1 MSSLALSA
9 APFSSMNEDNNISSI
24 SGISNMSKNHID
36 RVRRRTIKNNGS
48 DGKVNDMMSYIHKNL
63 SDGSNEKELDN
74 FNPPE
79 PPTSIGAEKRKETD
93 PNLPENKALRDG
105 EMAQSNMSEL
115 VSEEVIE
122 KDVYT
127 ETSHSHHANKV
138 NVNNQ
143 DVNNVQENTQP
154 ANSEPPE
161 YYKKIAPLYDQLN
174 NHKGVPQYTNKSE
187 LTQKLNYMINLLE
200 EQQDERTGHVF
211 EELILY
217 SFLGIFIIFVVD
229 SFARAG
235 KYVR

>member
-1 MSSLALSA
+1 MSNLALSA
-9 APFSSMNEDNNISSI
+9 APFSSTNEDNNISSI
-24 SGISNMSKNHID
+24 SGISTMSKNHID
-36 RVRRRTIKNNGS
+36 RVRRRTIKNNSS
-48 DGKVNDMMSYIHKNL
+48 DEKVNDIMSYIHKNL
-63 SDGSNEKELDN
+63 DDGSTENELDN

-93 PNLPENKALRDG
+93 PNLPENKALKTG

-115 VSEEVIE
+115 AREEVIE

-127 ETSHSHHANKV
+127 DTASHNLQSSLS
-138 NVNNQ
+138 Q
-143 DVNNVQENTQP
+143 DSQIQN
-154 ANSEPPE
+154 ADPPE
-161 YYKKIAPLYDQLN
+161 YYKKIGTLYDELN
-174 NHKGVPQYTNKSE
+174 NHKGVPQYTNRSE
-187 LTQKLNYMINLLE
+187 LTQKLNYIIHLLE

-217 SFLGIFIIFVVD
+217 SFLCIFIIFVVD